1 MELVS
6 QNGLIIGV
14 FCLMIWGAILYMI
27 IRLANDTTKRDVIQM
42 QNQKLLALIAK
53 QLGVEGTE
61 IEKILNFGNT

>member
-6 QNGLIIGV
+6 QNGLIIGI

-27 IRLANDTTKRDVIQM
+27 IRSANDTTKRDVIQM

-61 IEKILNFGNT
+61 MEKILNFGNT